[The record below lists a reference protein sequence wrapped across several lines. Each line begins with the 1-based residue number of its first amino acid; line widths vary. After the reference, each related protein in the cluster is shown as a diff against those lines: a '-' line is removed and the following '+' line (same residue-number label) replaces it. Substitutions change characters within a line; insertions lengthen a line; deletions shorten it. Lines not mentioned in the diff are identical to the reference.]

1 MASHAGDADII
12 VVNKVR
18 IGARELDALP
28 KLKLIAIAAT
38 GYDNVDVDARAR
50 KGVAVTN
57 IRGYSVEA
65 VPEHVFA
72 LILALQPQHLRLC
85 AGRAGR
91 AHGRTAAS
99 SASTILRSSIF
110 AASGSA

>member
-1 MASHAGDADII
+1 MI

-28 KLKLIAIAAT
+28 QLKLIAISAT
-38 GYDNVDVDARAR
+38 GYDNVDVQAARE

-57 IRGYSVEA
+57 IRGYSVGA

-72 LILALQPQHLRLC
+72 LISRSAATFLLMCRPC
-85 AGRAGR
+85 APGG
-91 AHGRTAAS
+91 GRTAAS
-99 SASTILRSSIF
+99 SASTIFRCSTSR
-110 AASGSA
+110 ASAWA